1 MAGFETPKKTT
12 ELGEA
17 LIAELTKENH
27 STTLSR
33 WVAHYLAEQM
43 EEIKKA
49 KGQDR
54 IKAKQRCFAAI
65 LQLWQ
70 NRASVPNGLHP
81 FAGFEPVFRAL
92 EGISPDRR
100 LGYYVGQ
107 IDEKRATD
115 KRSDTVLEMARF
127 IQGTDQAAR
136 ILIEAALEQAID
148 HAQTPRTKTYLRS
161 VQAKAKDGDV
171 IGVSRLMSRRRYLE
185 TLDPADEADE
195 LKQLWEKRVE
205 ALGHFIEVA
214 TAIQRDF
221 QDRLSRISTIKKTK
235 KAG

>member
-17 LIAELTKENH
+17 LIAELTQENH

-43 EEIKKA
+43 EEMKKA
-49 KGQDR
+49 KGKAR
-54 IKAKQRCFAAI
+54 IKAKQRCFTAI

-70 NRASVPNGLHP
+70 NRAAIPSGLHP

-92 EGISPDRR
+92 AGISPDRR
-100 LGYYVGQ
+100 SGYYINQ

-115 KRSDTVLEMARF
+115 KRSDAVLELARF
-127 IQGTDQAAR
+127 IHGTDQAAR

-148 HAQTPRTKTYLRS
+148 HAQTPRTKVYLRS

-185 TLDPADEADE
+185 TLDPAVEADE
-195 LKQLWEKRVE
+195 LKKLWEKRVE
-205 ALGHFIEVA
+205 ALGQFVEIA
-214 TAIQRDF
+214 TAVQRNF
-221 QDRLSRISTIKKTK
+221 QDQLSRISAIKKPKRT
-235 KAG
+235 